1 MKLCNGTKYLDTFTI
16 NKKKNIFHFFI
27 NSWQLEVRL
36 NCRQNYRVLERDLL
50 TNRHERTGFV
60 VAAAAAVAKTAADD
74 AAVDAAA
81 RGCCT

>member
-1 MKLCNGTKYLDTFTI
+1 MQWYEIFGYFH
-16 NKKKNIFHFFI
+16 NKQKKIFFIFFI
-27 NSWQLEVRL
+27 NSWQSEVRL
-36 NCRQNYRVLERDLL
+36 NCRRNYRVLERDLL
-50 TNRHERTGFV
+50 TNRHERTGFA